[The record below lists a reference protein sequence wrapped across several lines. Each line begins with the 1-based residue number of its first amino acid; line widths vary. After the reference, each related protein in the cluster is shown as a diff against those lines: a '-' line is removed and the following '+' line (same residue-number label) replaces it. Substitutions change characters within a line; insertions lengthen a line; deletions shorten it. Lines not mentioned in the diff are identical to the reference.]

1 MGNLILICADNGAF
15 HLTHRIGN
23 LDHAL
28 PLKPV
33 QRGQLADWARA
44 TFPAPRPAEIVLDA
58 DQVNAVERVLGIT
71 ATTPDR
77 VGL

>member
-1 MGNLILICADNGAF
+1 MADLVLICADNGAF

-23 LDHAL
+23 LEHAL

-33 QRGQLADWARA
+33 QRKQLTDWARA
-44 TFPAPRPAEIVLDA
+44 TFPAPRPVEIPLDTE
-58 DQVNAVERVLGIT
+58 QINQVERVLGIT